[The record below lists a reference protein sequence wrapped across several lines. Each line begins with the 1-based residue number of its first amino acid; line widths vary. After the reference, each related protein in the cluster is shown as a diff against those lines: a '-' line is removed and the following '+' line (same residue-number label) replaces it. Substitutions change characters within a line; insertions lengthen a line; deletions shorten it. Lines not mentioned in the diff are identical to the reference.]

1 MIDGVIVKG
10 IGGFYYVATEKGV
23 VECRARGKFRK
34 QGIKPMVGDRV
45 KISLVNENTM
55 EGAVEEIEERK
66 NFLVRP
72 PVANIE
78 CIVIVVAATKPQP
91 DFFMIDKLVLSAES
105 KGIEVVVAVN
115 KTDLESADE
124 IKNIYSKAGYDV
136 IPVCAK
142 TNFGVDEL
150 KERIKNKITAFAG
163 NSGVGKSSLLNHFGL
178 SLDVGDVSK
187 IERGKHTTRHV
198 ELFEVGK
205 GSFVMDTP
213 GFSILEITD
222 IEASDIKKYFK
233 EFADYEDKCRFA
245 DCNHFGTKPKDC
257 SVAEA
262 VERGEISLSRYE
274 SYKQIYNLLK
284 ERKSWEK

>member
-23 VECRARGKFRK
+23 AECRARGKFRK

-45 KISLVNENTM
+45 KITLVNENTM
-55 EGAVEEIEERK
+55 EGVVEEIEKRK
-66 NFLVRP
+66 NFLIRP

-91 DFFMIDKLVLSAES
+91 DFFMIDKLILSAES
-105 KGIEVVVAVN
+105 KGIEVVIAVN
-115 KTDLESADE
+115 KTDLESADV
-124 IKNIYSKAGYDV
+124 IKDIYFKVGYDV

-150 KERIKNKITAFAG
+150 KEKIKGKITAFAG

-198 ELFEVGK
+198 ELFEVEK

-222 IEASDIKKYFK
+222 IEASDIKKYFN
-233 EFADYEDKCRFA
+233 EFAEFEGKCRFA
-245 DCNHFGTKPKDC
+245 DCNHFGTRSRDC
-257 SVAEA
+257 AVSEA
-262 VERGEISLSRYE
+262 VEKGVISTTRFE
-274 SYKQIYNLLK
+274 SYKQLYDVLK
-284 ERKSWEK
+284 EKKSWEK